1 MAFQAILDFIIES
14 STEESQKSVNELVI
28 HQIAIS
34 DEHCNTSKTAL
45 HNLVRDGATYLQNN
59 VNLDLAVKF
68 FKVRYKF
75 YLLIND
81 FLKCYI
87 QDADSLA
94 ELNERQLHVD
104 DVALEY
110 LEQANDFNDESYRLV
125 GCVIKDQHNM
135 LKALIVCR
143 KNRILN

>member
-1 MAFQAILDFIIES
+1 MAFQAILNFIIES
-14 STEESQKSVNELVI
+14 STESQKSVNELVI
-28 HQIAIS
+28 LHIAIS

-45 HNLVRDGATYLQNN
+45 HNLFRDGATCLQNN

-87 QDADSLA
+87 QDAAESLA

-125 GCVIKDQHNM
+125 GSPVKKGST
-135 LKALIVCR
+135 LY
-143 KNRILN
+143 